1 MKLSELRQLC
11 DKAIEKYGDI
21 PVGAYTA
28 NDAYCVRRIR
38 DMYTEIG
45 FRVLSESETNDLPG
59 DDLSEGKLFDP
70 QKTYFTCLF
79 HE

>member
-21 PVGAYTA
+21 PVGTYPAVDSY
-28 NDAYCVRRIR
+28 DVQRIQ

-45 FRVLSESETNDLPG
+45 FRVLSEGETNDLPG
-59 DDLSEGKLFDP
+59 DDLSEGKPFNP

-79 HE
+79 NE

>member
-21 PVGAYTA
+21 PVGAYPATDPYDVQCIG
-28 NDAYCVRRIR
+28 DAC
-38 DMYTEIG
+38 TEIS
-45 FRVLSESETNDLPG
+45 FRVLSEGRANDLPG
-59 DDLSEGKLFDP
+59 DDLTEGKPLDP

-79 HE
+79 NE

>member
-21 PVGAYTA
+21 PVGTYPAVDSCDVQRTE
-28 NDAYCVRRIR
+28 
-38 DMYTEIG
+38 DMYTAIS
-45 FRVLSESETNDLPG
+45 FRVLSEVGTNDLPG
-59 DDLSEGKLFDP
+59 DDLSEGKAFNP